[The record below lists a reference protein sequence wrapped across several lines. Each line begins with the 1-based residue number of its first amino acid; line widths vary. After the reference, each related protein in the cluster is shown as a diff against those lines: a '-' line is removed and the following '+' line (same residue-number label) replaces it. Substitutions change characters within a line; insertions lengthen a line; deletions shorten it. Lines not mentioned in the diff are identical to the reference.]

1 MTANPA
7 NAYVLPT
14 ETGAAV
20 MFDRPAV
27 LPSGD
32 IRLEVYAPFQLSPG
46 EVDCLRA
53 EFCDR
58 VARAPSPRIDG
69 AAGLAL
75 VALAELALL
84 ALLAYHFVE
93 SGQAILPVLLV
104 ATAFAFLPSGL
115 RLIARILL
123 RPPHPG
129 RVVGV
134 TSGMDGAAVQRIG
147 RIWSQTATL
156 EAPNT
161 IDFEY
166 AALNAGWVEAA
177 AFYRAMRN
185 SSGQPALRFRAD

>member
-20 MFDRPAV
+20 MFDRPAL
-27 LPSGD
+27 LPRGA

-46 EVDCLRA
+46 EIDCLRA

-58 VARAPSPRIDG
+58 VARAPSPGIISTV
-69 AAGLAL
+69 GLAL

-84 ALLAYHFVE
+84 ALLAYHFVQ
-93 SGQAILPVLLV
+93 SGQALLPVLLV
-104 ATAFAFLPSGL
+104 ATAFAFLPSSL
-115 RLIARILL
+115 RLIARFLSH
-123 RPPHPG
+123 PPHPG
-129 RVVGV
+129 RVVAA

-161 IDFEY
+161 IDFEN
-166 AALNAGWVEAA
+166 AALHAGWLEAA
-177 AFYRAMRN
+177 AFYRAMRT
-185 SSGQPALRFRAD
+185 SPAQPALPFRAD